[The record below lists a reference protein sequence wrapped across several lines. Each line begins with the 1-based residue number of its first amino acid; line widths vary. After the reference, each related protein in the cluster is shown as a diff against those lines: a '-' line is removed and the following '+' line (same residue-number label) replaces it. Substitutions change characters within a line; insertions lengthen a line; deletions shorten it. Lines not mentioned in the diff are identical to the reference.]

1 MNPDECI
8 PVDAYST
15 DVSDWRIRKEKGRS
29 LTGPGFGH
37 EAMWTVTSSGCR
49 VTRTAGALRSE
60 TKNVHWCTVWYGW
73 GSSSAASR
81 STPRVLGLISSHP
94 SFPHL
99 QPAILAPPR
108 GRTISKIM
116 EPQPSFR
123 SCARPRPGHH
133 KSGISRLRNQQS
145 ATTKQSPSIPS
156 PRHKI
161 QDMYEDL
168 KYVVSYQLCRRA
180 IKGIISD
187 I

>member
-73 GSSSAASR
+73 GGDHHQQ
-81 STPRVLGLISSHP
+81 PPEVLLES
-94 SFPHL
+94 
-99 QPAILAPPR
+99 
-108 GRTISKIM
+108 
-116 EPQPSFR
+116 
-123 SCARPRPGHH
+123 
-133 KSGISRLRNQQS
+133 
-145 ATTKQSPSIPS
+145 
-156 PRHKI
+156 
-161 QDMYEDL
+161 
-168 KYVVSYQLCRRA
+168 
-180 IKGIISD
+180 
-187 I
+187 